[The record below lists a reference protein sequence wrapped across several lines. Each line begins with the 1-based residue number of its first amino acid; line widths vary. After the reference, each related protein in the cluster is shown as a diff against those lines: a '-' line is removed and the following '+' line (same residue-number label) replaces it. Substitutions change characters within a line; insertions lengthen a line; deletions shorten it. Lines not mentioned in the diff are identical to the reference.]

1 MNHITHLERKTIKL
15 ILVIDNYDS
24 FTFNLVQYIQS
35 VGEEVEVVRN
45 DEISLQ
51 NIRDMQPDSILLS
64 PGPGNPDTAGICLSI
79 VKEFHQEIPI
89 LGVCLGHQIIA
100 QAFGGKI
107 HKASKPMHGKVD
119 EIIHDGRQ
127 IFKNISN
134 PTPVTRY
141 HSLIVDESTL
151 PSCLEIS
158 AKTENGEI
166 MAIRHKQF
174 PIEGVQ
180 FHPEAILTENGL
192 QMIQNFFTKRKNRI
206 RIPS

>member
-1 MNHITHLERKTIKL
+1 MTIKL

-35 VGEEVEVVRN
+35 VDEEVHVVRN
-45 DEISLQ
+45 NEVTLKDIKE
-51 NIRDMQPDSILLS
+51 MQPNSILLS
-64 PGPGNPDTAGICLSI
+64 PGPGNPDTAGICLDV

-100 QAFGGKI
+100 QAFGGKV
-107 HKASKPMHGKVD
+107 HKANMPMHGKVD
-119 EIIHDGRQ
+119 LIHHDGKQ
-127 IFKNISN
+127 IFQDIPS
-134 PTPVTRY
+134 PARVTRY
-141 HSLIVDESTL
+141 HSLIVDEGTM
-151 PSCLEIS
+151 PTCLQVS

-166 MAIRHKQF
+166 MAIRHIDY

-192 QMIQNFFTKRKNRI
+192 QMIQNFVTKKQ